1 MEKAT
6 ANSSMSNRPEA
17 EVLPRQGPGTQST
30 GKYRKVHGL
39 VNGSSTGREFQEL
52 TLVGGTIHS
61 KGSSIM
67 LHPPVRAT
75 AITKE
80 PGTKYDLEW

>member
-1 MEKAT
+1 
-6 ANSSMSNRPEA
+6 MSNRPEA

-39 VNGSSTGREFQEL
+39 VNGSSTA
-52 TLVGGTIHS
+52 
-61 KGSSIM
+61 GSSRSLPWWEGPYTQRDLPIM